1 MSFVEDVFKG
11 GNIVTGL
18 AIGIGGLILAPIVVP
33 VVVAIVKPLAKVAV
47 RGGVALY
54 KMGREVTTTL
64 PPFPAGK
71 QGGMRLPLR
80 LARRRVA
87 PSRKGTGRLGGVPR
101 RAGRLTP

>member
-54 KMGREVTTTL
+54 KMGRDAASE
-64 PPFPAGK
+64 AGEAVSD
-71 QGGMRLPLR
+71 M
-80 LARRRVA
+80 VA
-87 PSRKGTGRLGGVPR
+87 EAKAELHHGTE
-101 RAGRLTP
+101 T

>member
-33 VVVAIVKPLAKVAV
+33 AVVGIVKPIVKVAV

-54 KMGREVTTTL
+54 KKGRDAASE
-64 PPFPAGK
+64 AGEA
-71 QGGMRLPLR
+71 MSDI
-80 LARRRVA
+80 VA
-87 PSRKGTGRLGGVPR
+87 EAKAELHRGTE
-101 RAGRLTP
+101 T